1 MTRKDLRRILAL
13 ALVAA
18 AGLVAAVHA
27 QGQGPRPSERVEAM
41 LRLKKSVAEHPED
54 VAARV
59 ELGNA
64 LDDAGDSAGAIAQYR
79 EAIRVNP
86 KFARAYRNLAL
97 AYIRQGQWEAAE
109 SAARDAVRIEPNY
122 VQARC
127 DLAVA
132 LSNQRKAAEAAREW
146 MQAIRLNKADV
157 TRYWGFDRAP
167 AKQQEFARAAPEI
180 AAQFLIGLSL
190 RSNRERGAAIREI
203 QKTIEMDNQFALA
216 HLELAQ
222 LYNETG
228 KPKEAAAELQKVAE
242 LNAALRAEFGEAT
255 QEKSDAEQKKI
266 IESQRKELSAYREM
280 IPTLIAALH
289 TKGIR
294 GEQRTKSRALLQ
306 ESAVRVKKILDAGPE
321 DEEGFLLLGDALRE
335 LEEPRAVWAYE
346 TSIRAARRSGPAG
359 RQNDGGQ
366 AFAGRAWMGLGL
378 LQAKAGHDAAA
389 MEMFS
394 QGLLAA
400 PADPE
405 LLNAAAW
412 LAATSTNETARNPQ
426 KAVEW
431 AKKAVEATKEKHA
444 AYLSTLAEAYYA
456 SGQTIAAVRTI
467 GVAMFLE
474 PEETKYREQMEKFKK
489 AGR

>member
-1 MTRKDLRRILAL
+1 MGSGT
-13 ALVAA
+13 LVQAA
-18 AGLVAAVHA
+18 A
-27 QGQGPRPSERVEAM
+27 QRQRPSERVEAI
-41 LRLKKSVAEHPED
+41 LRLKKNVAEHPED
-54 VAARV
+54 AAARV

-79 EAIRVNP
+79 EAIRIHP

-97 AYIRQGQWEAAE
+97 AHIRQGQWAAAE

-122 VQARC
+122 VQAQC

-132 LSNQRKAAEAAREW
+132 LSNQRKAAEATREW
-146 MQAIRLNKADV
+146 MQVMRLNRTEV
-157 TRYWGFDRAP
+157 TRYWGFERAP
-167 AKQQEFARAAPEI
+167 AKQQELEQATLEI
-180 AAQFLIGLSL
+180 AAQLLIGLS
-190 RSNRERGAAIREI
+190 RWSSREHGAAIREI
-203 QKTIEMDNQFALA
+203 QKALEMDNQFALA

-222 LYNETG
+222 LYSETG

-242 LNAALRAEFGEAT
+242 LNAALRAEFDEAAP
-255 QEKSDAEQKKI
+255 EKSDATQKRMF
-266 IESQRKELSAYREM
+266 EAQRKELSAYREM

-289 TKGIR
+289 TKGVR
-294 GEQRTKSRALLQ
+294 EEQRTKSRALLQ
-306 ESAVRVKKILDAGPE
+306 ESAVRVKRILDAGPE
-321 DEEGFLLLGDALRE
+321 DEEGFLLLADALRE

-346 TSIRAARRSGPAG
+346 TAIRAARRSGQAG
-359 RQNDGGQ
+359 L
-366 AFAGRAWMGLGL
+366 AGRAWMGLGL
-378 LQAKAGHDAAA
+378 LQQKARRDAAA

-400 PADPE
+400 PEDPE

-412 LAATSTNETARNPQ
+412 LAATSANEPARNPQ

-431 AKKAVEATKEKHA
+431 AKKAVEATKEKNA

-467 GVAMFLE
+467 SMAVFLA
-474 PEETKYREQMEKFKK
+474 PEETAYREQMEKFKK
-489 AGR
+489 AGK